1 MRTLYTDTHRLHHGQ
16 AELID
21 GHFVPCFE
29 KPERADLVLAR
40 VRAVGL
46 GEVLAPQ
53 AFGLEPVRR
62 VHRSDF
68 VDFLQ
73 TAWAQWSALGRTH
86 DALPLVWPV
95 PSLRSDVRPRHID
108 GLLGCYALD
117 AGVPVTAGTW
127 AAASS
132 AADVALT
139 AAQLVLHGDRAAFA
153 LCRPPGHH
161 AAHAAMGGY
170 CYLNNAAI
178 AVQWLRD
185 QGAARVAVL
194 DVDYHHGNGTQQ
206 HLLRPRRHL
215 LRLAARRPGGRVPLL
230 HGLRRRDRCRRR
242 PGLHLNLPLPHGTD
256 WAGYGPALDH
266 ACQAIAGFGADL
278 LVVSLGVDTFEQDP
292 ISRFRLRSDD
302 YLHIGRRIARIGRP
316 TLFVFE
322 GGYAV
327 DAIGVNA
334 VNVLQGFEQA

>member
-108 GLLGCYALD
+108 GLLGWYALD

-139 AAQLVLHGDRAAFA
+139 AAQIVLHGDRAAFA

-206 HLLRPRRHL
+206 IFY
-215 LRLAARRPGGRVPLL
+215 ARGDIFFASL
-230 HGLRRRDRCRRR
+230 HGD
-242 PGLHLNLPLPHGTD
+242 PAVEYPYFMGYADETGAGAGLGCTLNLPLPHGTD

-266 ACQAIAGFGADL
+266 ACQAIEGFGADL